1 MSVSDNK
8 LDLIDFWA
16 FTIAF
21 APKRAVLDAVQQQLS
36 KWWKAGVDVCQD
48 GSSLAPLQL
57 PKEYNPDAMMV
68 ALFELESPSPAI
80 LIESNLT
87 DGYRSLSHMLAR
99 SLSTE
104 TFAIVR
110 SKPAGRDEWPI
121 EEFGLLNESQG
132 GYVRHVWA
140 ALDTSGWKFGN
151 TGELRQWE
159 DPDCYSKRRIRDR
172 FTRRQVVQFLDELG
186 VDLWSLAEP
195 ENYKLVRC
203 FVQAGR

>member
-1 MSVSDNK
+1 MTNES

-16 FTIAF
+16 FSIAF
-21 APKRAVLDAVQQQLS
+21 ASKHTVVDAVEHQLS
-36 KWWKAGVDVCQD
+36 KWWKSGIETCQ
-48 GSSLAPLQL
+48 GESFLAPLQL
-57 PKEYNPDAMMV
+57 PKEYNPDSIMV
-68 ALFELESPSPAI
+68 ALFELQSPSPAI

-87 DGYRSLSHMLAR
+87 DGYRSLTHMLAR
-99 SLSTE
+99 TLSTE

-121 EEFGLLNESQG
+121 EEFGLINESQG

-151 TGELRQWE
+151 TGESWEFE
-159 DPDCYSKRRIRDR
+159 DPDCYKKRRIRDR
-172 FTRRQVVQFLDELG
+172 FTRDQIIQFLEWRD

-195 ENYKLVRC
+195 DRFKLVKC
-203 FVQAGR
+203 FTQAPR

>member
-1 MSVSDNK
+1 MTNES
-8 LDLIDFWA
+8 LDLIDFGA

-21 APKRAVLDAVQQQLS
+21 ASKHTVLDAVERQLS
-36 KWWKAGVDVCQD
+36 KWWKTGIETCQ
-48 GSSLAPLQL
+48 GESSLAPLIL
-57 PKEYNPDAMMV
+57 PKEYNPDSDMV

-99 SLSTE
+99 TLPTE

-110 SKPAGRDEWPI
+110 SEPAGRDEWPI
-121 EEFGLLNESQG
+121 EEFGLINESQG

-151 TGELRQWE
+151 TGELREFE
-159 DPDCYSKRRIRDR
+159 DPDCYKKRRIRDR
-172 FTRRQVVQFLDELG
+172 FTRDQIVQFLDWLG
-186 VDLWSLAEP
+186 VDVWSLSKP
-195 ENYKLVRC
+195 DSFRLLKC
-203 FVQAGR
+203 FAQARR

>member
-1 MSVSDNK
+1 MKDNK
-8 LDLIDFWA
+8 LDLVDFWA

-21 APKRAVLDAVQQQLS
+21 TSKHTVLDAVERQLS
-36 KWWKAGVDVCQD
+36 KWWKTGIETSERE
-48 GSSLAPLQL
+48 SSLAPLQL
-57 PKEYNPDAMMV
+57 PKEYNPDSNMV
-68 ALFELESPSPAI
+68 ALFELASPSPAI

-99 SLSTE
+99 TLSTE

-121 EEFGLLNESQG
+121 EEFGLINESQG
-132 GYVRHVWA
+132 GYVRHLWA

-151 TGELRQWE
+151 TGELWEFE
-159 DPDCYSKRRIRDR
+159 DPDRYKKRRIRDR
-172 FTRRQVVQFLDELG
+172 FTRDQIIQFLEWLG

-195 ENYKLVRC
+195 DGFRLLKC
-203 FVQAGR
+203 FAQAPR